1 MDNTVAGVLGGAVE
15 ELEEEQ
21 WISCARGVI
30 WQWVTVIEIT
40 IENHSRPGVGVPLVE
55 SGA

>member
-40 IENHSRPGVGVPLVE
+40 RENHSRPGVGVPLVE